1 MASPQI
7 THFVCYSENGGRGEG
22 EGEGEAEGGG
32 GIKKVKKQRKR
43 ERACS
48 IIVSRSIGIEVI
60 KAVTGF
66 LVGGE

>member
-7 THFVCYSENGGRGEG
+7 THFVCYSENGGRGRRR
-22 EGEGEAEGGG
+22 GEAEGGG